1 MLDWKTVEVKENS
14 LVSFEDDL
22 HDDSVTMNPLKRCM
36 LSWINMIVS

>member
-22 HDDSVTMNPLKRCM
+22 HDDSVTMVKQAEPTEAFYAIM
-36 LSWINMIVS
+36 D